1 MDDGCVTPV
10 SRRAARA
17 HSRRCVRRSVS
28 ARPTRRRPAS
38 WSRPARSTRC
48 CERTSVTAPAV
59 STPGIKRR
67 AWLTAAGVGVLL
79 VVALLVNR
87 ATAKH
92 ATSSPVHAS
101 LVAAAGLA
109 DCPTTTGTSAVK
121 NGLPSLTFPCLA
133 QGPKVT
139 LAKLRGPAL
148 LNIWAGPCE
157 DCKIEAPLLR
167 SFAVAARGRVA
178 VLGVVDGAYNGSET
192 WDDALD
198 AAHGLTLGYP
208 SVWAA
213 KG

>member
-1 MDDGCVTPV
+1 M
-10 SRRAARA
+10 
-17 HSRRCVRRSVS
+17 
-28 ARPTRRRPAS
+28 
-38 WSRPARSTRC
+38 
-48 CERTSVTAPAV
+48 TAPAV

-208 SVWAA
+208 SVWDA
-213 KG
+213 KGALVQWTRAIGIPVTLFVRADGTVAYRKVGRVAAGELEKLTSQYLGIDVPAS